1 MNSDFSRT
9 SPLLLRLPPPLAQ
22 MISGYTPRRIHIG
35 QSAAKVFR
43 LDAENKDSLYLKIAP
58 RTTAHSLLREK
69 TRLEWLVNRLPAP
82 EILSFAEDENTD
94 YLLLSAISG
103 VDASD
108 DSLKTDIPRIIE
120 QSVEGLKMIHA
131 LPIENCPFDERIDYK
146 IELAKKLMENNL
158 VDEDDFDESRRGR
171 TAEDLFRELIENKPA
186 VEDLVFTHGDYC
198 TPNIIFEKGRLK
210 GFVDWGNAGVADRYQ
225 DIALLT
231 RSVVHNFGS
240 EYEPSVFKIYGVDPD
255 RKKIYFYRLLDEFL
269 LLEKFVRRSSR
280 K

>member
-1 MNSDFSRT
+1 
-9 SPLLLRLPPPLAQ
+9 